1 MPGHISYEAQ
11 DAENGA
17 GVARLTL
24 TNPGKHNAIDIA
36 MWRELRAV
44 FERLQAPP
52 AEDAPRVV
60 IVEGAGGQFASGGD
74 IAEFA
79 GFRFDEER
87 LRDFHE
93 HIVAPALGAM
103 LGCDI
108 PLVAQIDGACIGGG
122 LEIAACCDIRIAAA
136 SARFGAPIAKLGFPM
151 APGELQLLCHV
162 ASAPLLREMLLEARL
177 IGAARALQSGLVH
190 AVVPDDMLAQA
201 AAQRAQAIAALS
213 PQAARIN
220 KRTLRQ
226 IAAGGPN
233 DAERRAHYA
242 YADSA
247 EHREGIRAFLEKRT
261 PRFDRG

>member
-1 MPGHISYEAQ
+1 MPGHINYEAH
-11 DAENGA
+11 DAAGGA

-24 TNPGKHNAIDIA
+24 ANPGKHNAIDIA

-44 FERLQAPP
+44 FERLQAL
-52 AEDAPRVV
+52 AARDAPRVV
-60 IVEGAGGQFASGGD
+60 IVAGADGQFASGGD

-79 GFRFDEER
+79 GFRFDEAR
-87 LRDFHE
+87 LHDFHE
-93 HIVAPALGAM
+93 HVVAPALGAM
-103 LGCDI
+103 QGCDI
-108 PLVAQIDGACIGGG
+108 PLVAAIEGACIGGG

-151 APGELQLLCHV
+151 APGELQLLCRV
-162 ASAPLLREMLLEARL
+162 APAPLLREMLLEARL
-177 IGAARALQSGLVH
+177 IGAERALQCGLVH
-190 AVVPDDMLAQA
+190 AVVADDALARTA
-201 AAQRAQAIAALS
+201 AERAEAIAALS

-226 IAAGGPN
+226 IAAGGPTPP
-233 DAERRAHYA
+233 ERRAHFT

-247 EHREGIRAFLEKRT
+247 EHREGIAAFLEKRT